1 MRRAVGC
8 VSTTLVGVRSRLAT
22 KRTGSATA
30 LALVQAGN
38 YAGVLTSQGPL
49 ASLATAHPDVRKRH
63 FCANSATS
71 RSELDAR
78 RKRLIWRAKS
88 RGWLELDVLMGTFV
102 TRNIADF
109 NDEQL
114 DLLEEVLDLENPDL
128 FKWFTGQGEV
138 PDEVK
143 ANPVMAML
151 LAYVKSDHKSGLND
165 R

>member
-8 VSTTLVGVRSRLAT
+8 VSTTLVEVRSRLAS
-22 KRTGSATA
+22 KRTGIVTA
-30 LALVQAGN
+30 PALVQVGNHAGLL
-38 YAGVLTSQGPL
+38 ASQGHL
-49 ASLATAHPDVRKRH
+49 ASLAHPDVQHRH
-63 FCANSATS
+63 FCANSAAPS
-71 RSELDAR
+71 PKLDGR

-102 TRNIADF
+102 TKNIADF
-109 NDEQL
+109 DGEQL

-143 ANPVMAML
+143 ANPVMAMML
-151 LAYVKSDHKSGLND
+151 DYVKSDHKSGLND